1 MRAAWIQSPFMTEQE
16 CGLLAPLLSQQDEII
31 QNFGFSGLHQA
42 VLGIKPKSFLDSS
55 PAVSSMP
62 DAVDVF
68 GWTPLHWA
76 AHNGDADALGRLIK
90 LGCTVDARSG
100 RNETPL
106 HIASEAGS
114 VECAGL
120 LLAAGA
126 SVSAISSG
134 SRTPLYYGA
143 KSRRRS
149 VSMLELLIQ
158 HGAQVTEKKSSI
170 SRTPLLVGYDKD
182 DVVRLLLRHGA
193 CVDDCDN
200 GGWTVIMRAVRIGA
214 AKSVALLLEA
224 RADTS
229 PVDKSGKNILH
240 HAAIGANLATLK
252 CLSMADLEGVDPD
265 LVDKDGDTPSELF
278 HSGHRLVSVDD
289 EKKEE
294 EEERAVFEAL
304 AEKARA
310 LWKRR
315 GGGGGSSSSAQE
327 DSRSEEAFRSDE
339 EAQSEE
345 EFHSAEEEQSG
356 EEG

>member
-143 KSRRRS
+143 KSKRRS
-149 VSMLELLIQ
+149 VSILELLIQ
-158 HGAQVTEKKSSI
+158 HGAQVTERSSI

-200 GGWTVIMRAVRIGA
+200 GGWTVIMRAIRIGA

-224 RADTS
+224 GADTS
-229 PVDKSGKNILH
+229 PVDNSGKNILH

-252 CLSMADLEGVDPD
+252 RLSIADLEGVDPD
-265 LVDKDGDTPSELF
+265 LLDKDGDTPSELF

-294 EEERAVFEAL
+294 ERAVFEAL
-304 AEKARA
+304 TEKARA

-315 GGGGGSSSSAQE
+315 GGSSSSDE

>member
-16 CGLLAPLLSQQDEII
+16 RSLLAPLLSQQDEII

-42 VLGIKPKSFLDSS
+42 VLGIKPKSFLDSF

-62 DAVDVF
+62 DAADVF

-114 VECAGL
+114 VECAEIL
-120 LLAAGA
+120 LEAGA
-126 SVSAISSG
+126 YVSAISSG

-149 VSMLELLIQ
+149 VSILELLIQ
-158 HGAQVTEKKSSI
+158 HGAQVTEKSSI

-193 CVDDCDN
+193 CVDDRDN
-200 GGWTVIMRAVRIGA
+200 GGWTVIMRAIRIGA

-224 RADTS
+224 GADTS
-229 PVDKSGKNILH
+229 PVDNSGKNILH

-252 CLSMADLEGVDPD
+252 CLSTADLKGVDTD
-265 LVDKDGDTPSELF
+265 LLDKDGDTPSELF
-278 HSGHRLVSVDD
+278 QSGRRLVSVDD
-289 EKKEE
+289 EKEK

-304 AEKARA
+304 TEKARA

-315 GGGGGSSSSAQE
+315 GGSSSSDE

-345 EFHSAEEEQSG
+345 EEFQSAEEEQSG
-356 EEG
+356 E